1 VLDRDLAH
9 ANHYPAIDV
18 LGSISRVAPA
28 ISTPEMIGAAGQ
40 VRKLLAAH
48 REARILLE
56 VGAYVPGTNG
66 DVDRARALMPQIDSF
81 LRQGVNENAPL
92 QETQERLMSLAGG
105 L

>member
-1 VLDRDLAH
+1 
-9 ANHYPAIDV
+9 V

-28 ISTPEMIGAAGQ
+28 ISTPEVIGAAGQ

-66 DVDRARALMPQIDSF
+66 DVDRARALMPSIDSF
-81 LRQGVNENAPL
+81 LRQGVHETSTL
-92 QETQERLMSLAGG
+92 EETQARLMSLAGG